1 MIRTKD
7 GFLTNLSGVA
17 PKDLTNITKLYY
29 VNPASETVKKNFIR
43 LINNGSQSG
52 TITIAGI
59 DDNGAAAP
67 GGDVTITLGGNQ
79 SMQVTVEDLE
89 NGNVKKGLT
98 GKLGDGVGLWHLD
111 VSATVNISVMN
122 LIRATG
128 GFLTNVSQASPIVAQ
143 VNKVFFF
150 NPGSNKNQKSSLR
163 LVNNSN
169 QTGSVTISGID
180 DKGLAAPGGDVT
192 LSIPSNGGAIITSED
207 LENGNSALGLT
218 GSLGDGT
225 GKWRLEISSD
235 VNLEVQSLLAT
246 PNGFI
251 TNLSVTASQ

>member
-1 MIRTKD
+1 
-7 GFLTNLSGVA
+7 
-17 PKDLTNITKLYY
+17 
-29 VNPASETVKKNFIR
+29 
-43 LINNGSQSG
+43 
-52 TITIAGI
+52 
-59 DDNGAAAP
+59 
-67 GGDVTITLGGNQ
+67 
-79 SMQVTVEDLE
+79 
-89 NGNVKKGLT
+89 
-98 GKLGDGVGLWHLD
+98 
-111 VSATVNISVMN
+111 MN

-169 QTGSVTISGID
+169 QTGSVTISGTD
-180 DKGLAAPGGDVT
+180 DKGVAAPGGDVT
-192 LSIPSNGGAIITSED
+192 LSIASNGGAIITSED

-235 VNLEVQSLLAT
+235 VNLEVQSLLDT
-246 PNGFI
+246 SNGFI